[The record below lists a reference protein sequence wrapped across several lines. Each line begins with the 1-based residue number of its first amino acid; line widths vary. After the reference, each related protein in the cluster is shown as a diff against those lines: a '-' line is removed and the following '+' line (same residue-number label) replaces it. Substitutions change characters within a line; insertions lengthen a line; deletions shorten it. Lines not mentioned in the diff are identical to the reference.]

1 MVKPKHEGSL
11 KRKSGSALL
20 KKKVQ
25 RKHIDENIWRKDN
38 GDGDT
43 NSSTV
48 PSFAKFPVDN
58 FISPSAK
65 KLKHNTQQK

>member
-1 MVKPKHEGSL
+1 MKIYGEKTSNAYIQ
-11 KRKSGSALL
+11 S
-20 KKKVQ
+20 
-25 RKHIDENIWRKDN
+25 N
-38 GDGDT
+38 GDT
-43 NSSTV
+43 SSSTV